1 MPPIGNPVALVSVAA
16 DGVPKLGV
24 TSVGEV
30 ANTSEPEPVSSEI
43 TPASCADVVEA
54 KTLRLFDVVV
64 SVPLVGS
71 VSVVVPVA
79 VSVMPYAPTVVNVE
93 PSASAI
99 VAPFAGAV
107 NVYLLILPDVVRFAL
122 LSTIKEP
129 VVAPL
134 TLRFSNADPE
144 ADAVFVTAMLMPLK
158 VVPAAFQVS
167 VRL

>member
-1 MPPIGNPVALVSVAA
+1 MPPTGSPVQFVSVPLV
-16 DGVPKLGV
+16 GVPNMGV

-79 VSVMPYAPTVVNVE
+79 VSVMP
-93 PSASAI
+93 
-99 VAPFAGAV
+99 
-107 NVYLLILPDVVRFAL
+107 
-122 LSTIKEP
+122 
-129 VVAPL
+129 
-134 TLRFSNADPE
+134 
-144 ADAVFVTAMLMPLK
+144 
-158 VVPAAFQVS
+158 
-167 VRL
+167 